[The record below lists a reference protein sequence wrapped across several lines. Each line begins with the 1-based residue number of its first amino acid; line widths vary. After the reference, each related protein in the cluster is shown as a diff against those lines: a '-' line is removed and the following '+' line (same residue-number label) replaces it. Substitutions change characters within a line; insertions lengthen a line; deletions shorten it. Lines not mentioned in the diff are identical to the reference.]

1 MVWLYL
7 ALAITTEVIATTAL
21 KFCEGFTRPLP
32 SLLVI
37 GGYAG
42 AFYFLSKVLN
52 HLPIAI
58 AYAIWSGVGVALVGV
73 VGWIW
78 LDQKMDAAAL
88 VGIGLIIAGVI
99 VINLFS
105 SVTPH

>member
-7 ALAITTEVIATTAL
+7 TLAITTEVIATTAL
-21 KFCEGFTRPLP
+21 KFSEGFTRPLP
-32 SLLVI
+32 SVLVI

-58 AYAIWSGVGVALVGV
+58 AYAIWSGVGVALVGI

-88 VGIGLIIAGVI
+88 AGIGLIIAGVI

>member
-7 ALAITTEVIATTAL
+7 AIAIAAEVMATTAL
-21 KFCEGFTRPLP
+21 KFSEGFTRLMP
-32 SLLVI
+32 SVLVVL
-37 GGYAG
+37 GYAG

-52 HLPIAI
+52 QLPISV
-58 AYAIWSGVGVALVGV
+58 AYAIWSGAGVALVGI

-78 LDQKMDAAAL
+78 LGQKLDMGAL
-88 VGIGLIIAGVI
+88 AGIGLIISGVL

-105 SVTPH
+105 NTVSH

>member
-7 ALAITTEVIATTAL
+7 AFAIAAEVLATTAL
-21 KFCEGFTRPLP
+21 KFSEGFTRPLP
-32 SLLVI
+32 SLLVL

-42 AFYFLSKVLN
+42 AFYLLSKVL
-52 HLPIAI
+52 HHMPISI
-58 AYAIWSGVGVALVGV
+58 AYAIWSGVGVALVGI

-78 LDQKMDAAAL
+78 LDQKLDVGAL
-88 VGIGLIIAGVI
+88 AGIGLIIAGVI

>member
-7 ALAITTEVIATTAL
+7 AIAIAAEVMATTAL
-21 KFCEGFTRPLP
+21 KFSEGFTRLMP
-32 SLLVI
+32 SLLVVL
-37 GGYAG
+37 GYAG

-52 HLPIAI
+52 QLPISV
-58 AYAIWSGVGVALVGV
+58 AYAIWSGAGVALVGI

-78 LDQKMDAAAL
+78 LGQKLDMGAL
-88 VGIGLIIAGVI
+88 AGIGLIISGVL

-105 SVTPH
+105 NTVSH

>member
-7 ALAITTEVIATTAL
+7 AIAIAAEVMATTAL
-21 KFCEGFTRPLP
+21 KFSEGFTRLIP
-32 SLLVI
+32 SLLVVL
-37 GGYAG
+37 GYAG

-52 HLPIAI
+52 QLPISV
-58 AYAIWSGVGVALVGV
+58 AYAIWSGAGVALVGI

-78 LDQKMDAAAL
+78 LGQKLDMGAL
-88 VGIGLIIAGVI
+88 AGIGLIISGVL

-105 SVTPH
+105 NTVSH